1 MRDVVVIGLDETNRE
16 RLASTTYANSCRFI
30 SLLDHDEV
38 RGLDDFDINGLVETC
53 EQRMAQQ
60 GIQPDGICTFWDF
73 PVAEL
78 ALVLAQRH
86 GCPSTT
92 LESLVKAHHK
102 YWSRLLQAEVVPEA
116 VPEFCA
122 VDPFDPAAGEDIPL
136 AFPFWLKPV
145 RSFRSHLAFQVHD
158 RRELADALEQVRAGI
173 PRLAGP
179 YDEILD
185 QVSLPPEVAEVD
197 GSWCIAE
204 APIGGRQCTVEG
216 FVHDGTPVVYGIV
229 DSVRAKNRS
238 SFRRYEYPSRL
249 PERVQR
255 RMIDLTGKAV
265 LAMGYDGAPFNV
277 EFFWDRST
285 KKVWLLEINARQS
298 QSHAYLFE
306 QVDGVSNHE
315 VMVALAL
322 GERPEMPTG
331 QGEWGVAAKWFLRAW
346 SDGVVR
352 RVPTEAELAAL
363 HAELPTSEIHVDVAE
378 GDRLGELPDQDS
390 YSYELGV
397 VYATASSNTQ
407 LLEDYKRL
415 RAELPLKVKRFR

>member
-16 RLASTTYANSCRFI
+16 SLSSTSYADSCRFI

-38 RGLDDFDINGLVETC
+38 RGLEDFDFKGLVTTC
-53 EQRMAQQ
+53 EERIESQ
-60 GIQPDGICTFWDF
+60 GIRPDGICTFWDF

-92 LESLVKAHHK
+92 LESVVRAHHK
-102 YWSRLLQAEVVPEA
+102 YWSRLLQAEAVPEA
-116 VPEFCA
+116 VPEFAA
-122 VDPFDPAAGEDIPL
+122 VDPFAPDAARSIPL
-136 AFPFWLKPV
+136 PFPFWLKPV

-158 RRELADALEQVRAGI
+158 RHELEAALEQTREGI

-179 YDEILD
+179 YDEILA
-185 QVSLPPEVAEVD
+185 QVSLPPEVASVD

-204 APIGGRQCTVEG
+204 APIVGRQCTVEG
-216 FVHDGTPVVYGIV
+216 FIYDGVPEVYGIV

-249 PERVQR
+249 PERIQARMVDLAQR
-255 RMIDLTGKAV
+255 AV
-265 LAMGYDGAPFNV
+265 IAMGYDGAPFNV

-285 KKVWLLEINARQS
+285 KQVWLLEINARQS
-298 QSHAYLFE
+298 QSHAHLFE
-306 QVDGVSNHE
+306 HVDGVANHE

-322 GERPEMPTG
+322 GERPHMPTG
-331 QGEWGVAAKWFLRAW
+331 QGESSVAAKWFLRAW
-346 SDGVVR
+346 RDGVVN
-352 RVPTEAELAAL
+352 RVPTKAELDHL
-363 HAELPTSEIHVDVAE
+363 HEQFPESQIHIEVDE
-378 GDRLGELPDQDS
+378 GDRLSELPDQDS
-390 YSYELGV
+390 YSYEMGV

-407 LLEDYKRL
+407 LLDDYKRL
-415 RAELPLKVKRFR
+415 RAELPLKVGRPR